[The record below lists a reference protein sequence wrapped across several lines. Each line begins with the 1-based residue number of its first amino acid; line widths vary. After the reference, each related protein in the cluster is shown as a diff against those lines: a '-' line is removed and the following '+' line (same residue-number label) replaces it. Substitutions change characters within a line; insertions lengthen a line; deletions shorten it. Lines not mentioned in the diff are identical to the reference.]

1 MARIIKNTEI
11 KNLKLNEEQTLWVYC
26 GLDCTLTTEI
36 WNKLSPQL
44 DNFTKS
50 TYEFERASLG
60 PAISM
65 VLRGL
70 RVDERAV
77 TIIRAP
83 LQKKRLQ
90 LARMLSLF
98 ANAVW
103 DKDLNH
109 NSPTQLKSML
119 YEYLNL
125 PVQIKYD
132 KGKQKVSTDR
142 EALEHMIEE
151 YPRARPFCKTIIALR
166 DIDKQL
172 SVLASKRDEDG
183 RIRCSYNVAGT
194 ETGRWSSSESPWRTG
209 TNLQNITKDLR
220 AMFIPD
226 RGRTMFYADL
236 QAAESRATAYLSG
249 DEGYINAVESSD
261 LHTEVAKMVWPN
273 MGWTEDNAQNR
284 TLAERPYYG
293 NFSYRDVCKRAGHGT
308 NYGASANTV
317 ARHTKIKV
325 AHATRFQLLYFG
337 GVVPLASLERWHK
350 QDKKGGFDELME
362 LGEKIGSGTQVLVR
376 VAGAFPGIR
385 TWHTEVIKELQ
396 STGNLVT
403 PFGRR
408 RQFWGRLD
416 DEHYARKAIAYL
428 PQSTIGD
435 LLNKGLY
442 RVWSELF
449 QEGVEILGQVHD
461 AVLGQCP
468 TDKVDY
474 LIPKVIE
481 CLENPI
487 DVKGRSMIIPSDAEV
502 GDSWKNLKKWVANA

>member
-11 KNLKLNEEQTLWVYC
+11 NKLTLNDEQKLWVYC
-26 GLDCTLTTEI
+26 GLDCTITSEVLG
-36 WNKLSPQL
+36 NLYPQL
-44 DNFTKS
+44 DNNTKS
-50 TYEFERASLG
+50 TYDFERASLG

-109 NSPTQLKSML
+109 NSQPQLKSLL
-119 YEYLNL
+119 YDYLIL
-125 PVQIKYD
+125 PEQIKYD
-132 KGKQKVSTDR
+132 KGKQKVSTDL
-142 EALEHMIEE
+142 EALEHLISE

-172 SVLASKRDEDG
+172 SVLASERDDDG
-183 RIRCSYNVAGT
+183 RMRCSYHVSGT
-194 ETGRWSSSESPWRTG
+194 QTGRWSSSKSPWKTG
-209 TNLQNITKDLR
+209 TNLQNITKDMR
-220 AMFIPD
+220 AIFIPD

-249 DEGYINAVESSD
+249 DENYIHAVESSD

-284 TLAERPYYG
+284 QLAETPYYG

-337 GVVPLASLERWHK
+337 GIIPLASLERWYK
-350 QDKKGGFDELME
+350 QDKKGGFDELIE
-362 LGEKIGSGTQVLVR
+362 LGEKLDSSTQVLIR
-376 VAGAFPGIR
+376 VTGAFPGIR
-385 TWHTEVIKELQ
+385 SWHSEVIKELQ
-396 STGNLVT
+396 STGNLIT

-468 TDKVDY
+468 TNKVDE
-474 LIPKVIE
+474 LIPKIIK

-487 DVKGRSMIIPSDAEV
+487 EVRGKTMVIPSDAEV
-502 GDSWKNLKKWVANA
+502 GDSWKNLKKWVPHA

>member
-1 MARIIKNTEI
+1 
-11 KNLKLNEEQTLWVYC
+11 
-26 GLDCTLTTEI
+26 
-36 WNKLSPQL
+36 
-44 DNFTKS
+44 
-50 TYEFERASLG
+50 
-60 PAISM
+60 
-65 VLRGL
+65 
-70 RVDERAV
+70 
-77 TIIRAP
+77 
-83 LQKKRLQ
+83 
-90 LARMLSLF
+90 
-98 ANAVW
+98 
-103 DKDLNH
+103 
-109 NSPTQLKSML
+109 
-119 YEYLNL
+119 
-125 PVQIKYD
+125 
-132 KGKQKVSTDR
+132 
-142 EALEHMIEE
+142 
-151 YPRARPFCKTIIALR
+151 
-166 DIDKQL
+166 
-172 SVLASKRDEDG
+172 
-183 RIRCSYNVAGT
+183 
-194 ETGRWSSSESPWRTG
+194 
-209 TNLQNITKDLR
+209 
-220 AMFIPD
+220 
-226 RGRTMFYADL
+226 MFYADL

-273 MGWTEDNAQNR
+273 MGWTEDNVQNR

-337 GVVPLASLERWHK
+337 GIIPLASLERWHK

-396 STGNLVT
+396 LTGNLVT

-449 QEGVEILGQVHD
+449 TEGVEILGQVHD

-468 TDKVDY
+468 NDKVDY
-474 LIPKVIE
+474 LIPKVID

>member
-11 KNLKLNEEQTLWVYC
+11 KNLKLNDEQTLWVYC

-44 DNFTKS
+44 DNYTKS

-261 LHTEVAKMVWPN
+261 LHTEVA
-273 MGWTEDNAQNR
+273 
-284 TLAERPYYG
+284 
-293 NFSYRDVCKRAGHGT
+293 
-308 NYGASANTV
+308 
-317 ARHTKIKV
+317 
-325 AHATRFQLLYFG
+325 
-337 GVVPLASLERWHK
+337 
-350 QDKKGGFDELME
+350 
-362 LGEKIGSGTQVLVR
+362 
-376 VAGAFPGIR
+376 
-385 TWHTEVIKELQ
+385 
-396 STGNLVT
+396 
-403 PFGRR
+403 
-408 RQFWGRLD
+408 
-416 DEHYARKAIAYL
+416 
-428 PQSTIGD
+428 
-435 LLNKGLY
+435 
-442 RVWSELF
+442 
-449 QEGVEILGQVHD
+449 
-461 AVLGQCP
+461 
-468 TDKVDY
+468 
-474 LIPKVIE
+474 
-481 CLENPI
+481 
-487 DVKGRSMIIPSDAEV
+487 
-502 GDSWKNLKKWVANA
+502 

>member
-11 KNLKLNEEQTLWVYC
+11 KDLKLNDEQTLWVYC

-249 DEGYINAVESSD
+249 DDGYINAVESSD

-468 TDKVDY
+468 NDKVDY
-474 LIPKVIE
+474 LIPKVID